1 MKAALNEAVPQVHQ
15 PHGNKVDV
23 NKNNCVPLQKH

>member
-1 MKAALNEAVPQVHQ
+1 MKAAPNDVAPQVHQ

-23 NKNNCVPLQKH
+23 NKNNCIPLQKH